1 MFKYEKYVLYLRVST
16 DKQGKS
22 RLGLDAQQTMAARYM
37 ERVIATYTEVES
49 GKKDNRP
56 ELAKALDHCKREGAA
71 ILIAK
76 LDRLSRSASFLFTLR
91 DSGVEIEAADMPGM
105 GTLEFGIRAVFAQ
118 HEREEISRRTKA
130 ALAEKKA
137 QGVKLGC
144 PTPHRGGKETSA
156 AIKNEM
162 QKICAKAL
170 PLAQKLRDHGESYR
184 AIASTLNETGVPAY
198 GKKWHDTGV
207 RNMLEN
213 YNGR

>member
-1 MFKYEKYVLYLRVST
+1 MFKHEKYVLYLRVST
-16 DKQGKS
+16 DKQGRS
-22 RLGLDAQQTMAARYM
+22 QLGLEAQQTMASLYM
-37 ERVIATYTEVES
+37 DRVIATYTEVES
-49 GKKDNRP
+49 GKIDDRP
-56 ELAKALDHCKREGAA
+56 ELAKALAHCQREDAA

-137 QGVKLGC
+137 RGVKLGS
-144 PTPHRGGKETSA
+144 PTPHRGGAKTA
-156 AIKNEM
+156 ATIKNNM

-170 PLAQKLRDHGESYR
+170 PLAQKLRSHGESYR
-184 AIASTLNETGVPAY
+184 AIALTLNETGIPAY
-198 GKKWHDTGV
+198 GKQWHDTGV

-213 YNGR
+213 YS

>member
-1 MFKYEKYVLYLRVST
+1 MFRHDKYVLYLRVST
-16 DKQGKS
+16 DKQGRS
-22 RLGLDAQQTMAARYM
+22 QLGLEAQQTMASLYM
-37 ERVIATYTEVES
+37 DKVIATYTEVES
-49 GKKDNRP
+49 GKDNDRP
-56 ELAKALDHCKREGAA
+56 ELAKALAHCQREDAA

-137 QGVKLGC
+137 RGVKLGC
-144 PTPHRGGKETSA
+144 PTPHHGGAKTAA
-156 AIKNEM
+156 AIKNKM
-162 QKICAKAL
+162 QTICAKAL
-170 PLAQKLRDHGESYR
+170 PLAKKLREHGESYR

-213 YNGR
+213 YS